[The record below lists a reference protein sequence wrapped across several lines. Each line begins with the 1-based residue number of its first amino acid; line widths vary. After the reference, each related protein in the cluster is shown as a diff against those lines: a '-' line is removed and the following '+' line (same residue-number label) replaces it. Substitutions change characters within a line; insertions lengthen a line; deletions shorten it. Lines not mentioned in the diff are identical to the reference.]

1 MHSVSDTS
9 RPEIS
14 LRATN
19 LTKLYGE
26 TVALWNVDLA
36 ARGGELVAVLGP
48 NASGK
53 TTLLRILAG
62 LTAPTGG
69 RISWSG
75 SSTGRPRIA
84 YVGHATHLFEALTPL
99 ENLELAARL
108 AGRDPRLAVE
118 LLGRLGIESSA
129 GRRCGG
135 LSAGTLRRVALA
147 RALATAPDALILD
160 EPFAS
165 LDGAAADVVVEVLAG
180 AGRDGRLVVVATH
193 DDARSRILATKSV
206 WLSGGRVAPPDSRT
220 TGTLRLA

>member
-1 MHSVSDTS
+1 MHSVSATR

-36 ARGGELVAVLGP
+36 VRGGELLAILGP

-69 RISWSG
+69 RLSWTNSA
-75 SSTGRPRIA
+75 TRRPKIA

-108 AGRDPRLAVE
+108 AGRDPRPAVE
-118 LLGRLGIESSA
+118 LLGRLGIESCA
-129 GRRCGG
+129 GRRCVG
-135 LSAGTLRRVALA
+135 LSAGTLRRVALG

-180 AGRDGRLVVVATH
+180 ASREGRLIVMATH

-206 WLSGGRVAPPDSRT
+206 LLSAGRLAGPDPRA
-220 TGTLRLA
+220 TGALRLA